1 MRYCVTQQH
10 RLSNAHSPFR
20 LVAQTGQEVE
30 WINRYLD
37 QERVRGVADSTL
49 RSYAHDLL
57 HFLRW
62 WTAAHKTST
71 ITKQALTESTFL
83 DYIRFQVNRNPPPA
97 AASINRRVGTVERAM
112 RREFPEAARLFAPGF
127 QNWYWRRA
135 TVRLFLTY
143 LEAQYPDVHSLDQLR
158 RDPHILGWLALL
170 RSQNPPLATITRA
183 NYVIYLRC
191 MLEELAWIQQLPAL
205 AHLLGRGDVP
215 RKEHHLP
222 RPLTP
227 EQDQLIQRE
236 LLRRNDLLS
245 NALLLLR
252 HTGMRIG
259 ECVDLS
265 VDCLRPLGP
274 NQWAIHVP
282 LGKLKTERWVP
293 VDTMVC
299 QLVERIRSLRPPT
312 APKAGRLLLFRERG
326 RKMLVRRIRAALQDV
341 VAAVGISARIVP
353 HQFRHTYGTE
363 MLRAGVG
370 FAGVMQLLGHKS
382 PHMTL
387 EYLEI
392 TQQDLQREFQ
402 LARSQ
407 PRHLAP
413 LPKAALATSRAGLD
427 GLIDALL
434 AAQYVLEMF
443 SRTLSNSA
451 SRSCVG
457 RLSNRLTKIVA
468 QARKLHTP

>member
-1 MRYCVTQQH
+1 MKPK
-10 RLSNAHSPFR
+10 RLPLPTHPLAKFFR
-20 LVAQTGQEVE
+20 
-30 WINRYLD
+30 
-37 QERVRGVADSTL
+37 
-49 RSYAHDLL
+49 
-57 HFLRW
+57 
-62 WTAAHKTST
+62 
-71 ITKQALTESTFL
+71 
-83 DYIRFQVNRNPPPA
+83 PA
-97 AASINRRVGTVERAM
+97 AESVTTSLGDSSVTAYRG
-112 RREFPEAARLFAPGF
+112 
-127 QNWYWRRA
+127 

-143 LEAQYPDVHSLDQLR
+143 LGAQYPAVQSLHQLR

-170 RSQNPPLATITRA
+170 RSHNPPLATLTRA
-183 NYVIYLRC
+183 NRVIYLRH
-191 MLEELAWIQQLPAL
+191 MLEELAWTQQLPVL
-205 AHLLGRGDVP
+205 AHLLGRDDVP

-265 VDCLRPLGP
+265 VDCLRTLGP

-293 VDTMVC
+293 VDSMVC
-299 QLVERIRSLRPPT
+299 QLVERLRFLRPPT
-312 APKAGRLLLFRERG
+312 ASNVGRLLLHRPRG
-326 RKMLVRRIRAALQDV
+326 RCMLIRRLRAALQDV
-341 VAAVGISARIVP
+341 VAAAGITARIVP

-370 FAGVMQLLGHKS
+370 FAGVMKLLGHKS

-387 EYLEI
+387 EYLEV
-392 TQQDLQREFQ
+392 TQQDLQREFH
-402 LARSQ
+402 LARSH

-413 LPKAALATSRAGLD
+413 SRTVSSASSPRADLASLIDSLKAA
-427 GLIDALL
+427 
-434 AAQYVLEMF
+434 QHVLEMF
-443 SRTLSNSA
+443 R
-451 SRSCVG
+451 RSLAEDSPR
-457 RLSNRLTKIVA
+457 RLLNRLARRLVKILADTTKLNPP
-468 QARKLHTP
+468 QK

>member
-1 MRYCVTQQH
+1 MTSY
-10 RLSNAHSPFR
+10 
-20 LVAQTGQEVE
+20 
-30 WINRYLD
+30 
-37 QERVRGVADSTL
+37 RG
-49 RSYAHDLL
+49 
-57 HFLRW
+57 
-62 WTAAHKTST
+62 TARH
-71 ITKQALTESTFL
+71 
-83 DYIRFQVNRNPPPA
+83 
-97 AASINRRVGTVERAM
+97 
-112 RREFPEAARLFAPGF
+112 
-127 QNWYWRRA
+127 
-135 TVRLFLTY
+135 FLTY
-143 LEAQYPDVHSLDQLR
+143 LGAQYPAVRSLDQLR

-170 RSQNPPLATITRA
+170 RSHNPPLATITRA
-183 NYVIYLRC
+183 NYVIYLRR
-191 MLEELAWIQQLPAL
+191 MLEELAWTEQLPTL
-205 AHLLGRGDVP
+205 AHLLGRDDVP

-227 EQDQLIQRE
+227 EQDQLIQQE

-245 NALLLLR
+245 TALLLLR

-274 NQWAIHVP
+274 NHWAIHVP

-293 VDTMVC
+293 VDSFVC
-299 QLVERIRSLRPPT
+299 QLVDRIRSLRPPT

-341 VAAVGISARIVP
+341 VAAVGISTRIVP

-370 FAGVMQLLGHKS
+370 FAGVMKLLGHKS

-402 LARSQ
+402 LARSH

-413 LPKAALATSRAGLD
+413 SRTPSSASPPRADLAS
-427 GLIDALL
+427 LIDSLKL
-434 AAQYVLEMF
+434 AQHVLEMF
-443 SRTLSNSA
+443 RRTLAEDSP
-451 SRSCVG
+451 RRLLG
-457 RLSNRLTKIVA
+457 RLARRLVKILA
-468 QARKLHTP
+468 DTAKLNPPQK